1 MKFGAPV
8 SVAMLDTD
16 VDLVIYCCISVA
28 VGSRAMKRRQ
38 SWVGHQCEECG
49 KQFDSSRHDARF
61 CSATCRSRAHRKI
74 DAKDKAIARAKA
86 AIDDLMKY
94 CVSPSAA
101 DCMAE
106 VFGWLI
112 NPDDKRE
119 FVYQIREVVRVEEQ

>member
-1 MKFGAPV
+1 MKERDKWK
-8 SVAMLDTD
+8 S
-16 VDLVIYCCISVA
+16 
-28 VGSRAMKRRQ
+28 
-38 SWVGHQCEECG
+38 HNCEECG
-49 KQFDSSRHDARF
+49 KPFDSSRYDARY
-61 CSATCRSRAHRKI
+61 CSATCRSKMHRKAQ
-74 DAKDKAIARAKA
+74 AKDKAIARARA
-86 AIDDLMKY
+86 AIDELMKY